1 MFDIQN
7 TLVFI
12 TLTGNKSNIFLFREI
27 VVGLLLSGFYETD
40 VLVMG
45 SGGFC
50 SYDYSSDRRPLVIGV
65 TEVRGAGLVLFWKS
79 FCVAHL
85 SR

>member
-1 MFDIQN
+1 M
-7 TLVFI
+7 
-12 TLTGNKSNIFLFREI
+12 
-27 VVGLLLSGFYETD
+27 
-40 VLVMG
+40 LVMDR
-45 SGGFC
+45 GGFC
-50 SYDYSSDRRPLVIGV
+50 SYDYGADRRRLGIGV